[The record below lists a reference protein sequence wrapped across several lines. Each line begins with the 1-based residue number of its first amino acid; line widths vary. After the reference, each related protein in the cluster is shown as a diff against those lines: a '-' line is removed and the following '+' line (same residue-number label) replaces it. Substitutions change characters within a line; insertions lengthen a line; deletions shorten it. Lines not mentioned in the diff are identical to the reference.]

1 MNCMERNILFLALLL
16 SVTTMS
22 CNSSDYSSK
31 DDTKMNTD
39 SVTMAKDTMMNTLH
53 PDTPAAVKITNVT
66 MAKPNPLK
74 KGMKIK
80 VMVTL
85 PLMGEGAMVADKE
98 GYYTYTEEL
107 PSYPGGQKELERFFE
122 KNLQYPA
129 AAEDNGIEGTVKL
142 NFAVDENGKIYSPVV
157 TTPNIGY
164 GVEQEAIRVFNIMPA
179 WTPGRIKGKNV
190 KTKFTLPVTFK
201 LI

>member
-1 MNCMERNILFLALLL
+1 MKKNMLISGLLL
-16 SVTTMS
+16 TVSVMS
-22 CNSSDYSSK
+22 CNTSDYSSK

-39 SVTMAKDTMMNTLH
+39 SATMAKDTAMNALH
-53 PDTPAAVKITNVT
+53 PDTAAAVKITNVT

-85 PLMGEGAMVADKE
+85 PMMGEGAMVADKE
-98 GYYTYTEEL
+98 GYYTNTEVL
-107 PSYPGGQKELERFFE
+107 PAYPGGQKELERFFE

-129 AAEDNGIEGTVKL
+129 DAEDNGIEGTVKL
-142 NFAVDENGKIYSPVV
+142 NFAVDENGKIYSPVI

-164 GVEQEAIRVFNIMPA
+164 GVEQEAVRVFNKMPA

-190 KTKFTLPVTFK
+190 KTRFTLPVTFK

>member
-1 MNCMERNILFLALLL
+1 
-16 SVTTMS
+16 
-22 CNSSDYSSK
+22 
-31 DDTKMNTD
+31 
-39 SVTMAKDTMMNTLH
+39 
-53 PDTPAAVKITNVT
+53 
-66 MAKPNPLK
+66 MAKPNPSK
-74 KGMKIK
+74 KGMKVK

-85 PLMGEGAMVADKE
+85 PVMGEGAMVADKE
-98 GYYTYTEEL
+98 GYYTNTEVL
-107 PSYPGGQKELERFFE
+107 PAYPGGQKELERFFE

-129 AAEDNGIEGTVKL
+129 DAEDNGIEGTVKL

-164 GVEQEAIRVFNIMPA
+164 GVEQEAIRVFNKMPA

-190 KTKFTLPVTFK
+190 KTRFTLPVTFK

>member
-1 MNCMERNILFLALLL
+1 MKYTFLFLGLVVTVA
-16 SVTTMS
+16 SVS
-22 CNSSDYSSK
+22 CNTSDYSTNDATVATDSASIK
-31 DDTKMNTD
+31 NDTTMNT
-39 SVTMAKDTMMNTLH
+39 VR
-53 PDTPAAVKITNVT
+53 PDTAAVKVTDVT
-66 MAKPNPLK
+66 MAKPNPSK
-74 KGMKIK
+74 KGMKVK

-85 PLMGEGAMVADKE
+85 PVMGEGAMVADKE
-98 GYYTYTEEL
+98 GYYTNTEVL
-107 PSYPGGQKELERFFE
+107 PAYPGGQKELERFFE

-129 AAEDNGIEGTVKL
+129 DAEDNGIEGTVKL

-164 GVEQEAIRVFNIMPA
+164 GVEQEAIRVFNKMPA

-190 KTKFTLPVTFK
+190 KTRFTLPVTFK

>member
-1 MNCMERNILFLALLL
+1 MKKNILFSGLLL
-16 SVTTMS
+16 TVTVMS
-22 CNSSDYSSK
+22 CNTSDYSSK

-39 SVTMAKDTMMNTLH
+39 AATMAKDTAMNALH
-53 PDTPAAVKITNVT
+53 PDTAAAVKITNVT

-74 KGMKIK
+74 KGLKIK

-98 GYYTYTEEL
+98 GYYTNTEVL

-129 AAEDNGIEGTVKL
+129 DAEDNGIEGTVKL

-164 GVEQEAIRVFNIMPA
+164 GVEQEAIRVFNKMPA

-190 KTKFTLPVTFK
+190 KTRFTLPVTFK

>member
-1 MNCMERNILFLALLL
+1 MKKNILLPGLLL
-16 SVTTMS
+16 TVTVMS
-22 CNSSDYSSK
+22 CNTSDYSSK

-39 SVTMAKDTMMNTLH
+39 TVTMTKDTTMNALH
-53 PDTPAAVKITNVT
+53 ADTIAAVKVTDIT
-66 MAKPNPLK
+66 MAKPNPSK

-80 VMVTL
+80 VVITL
-85 PLMGEGAMVADKE
+85 PVTGEGAMVADKE
-98 GYYTYTEEL
+98 GYYTNTEVL
-107 PSYPGGQKELERFFE
+107 PGYPGGQKELERFFE

-129 AAEDNGIEGTVKL
+129 DAEDNGIEGTVKL

-164 GVEQEAIRVFNIMPA
+164 DVKQEAIRVFNKMTA

-190 KTKFTLPVTFK
+190 KTRFTLPVTFK

>member
-1 MNCMERNILFLALLL
+1 MKKNILFSGLLL
-16 SVTTMS
+16 TVTVMS
-22 CNSSDYSSK
+22 CNTSDYSSK
-31 DDTKMNTD
+31 DDTNMNADTATI
-39 SVTMAKDTMMNTLH
+39 SKDTAMNRLH
-53 PDTPAAVKITNVT
+53 PDTAAAVKITNVT
-66 MAKPNPLK
+66 MAKPNPSK
-74 KGMKIK
+74 KGMKVK

-85 PLMGEGAMVADKE
+85 PVMGEGAMVADKE
-98 GYYTYTEEL
+98 GYYTNTEVL
-107 PSYPGGQKELERFFE
+107 PGYPGGQKELERFFE

-129 AAEDNGIEGTVKL
+129 DAEDNGIEGTVKL

-164 GVEQEAIRVFNIMPA
+164 GVEQEAIRVFNKMPA

-190 KTKFTLPVTFK
+190 KTRFTLPVTFK

>member
-1 MNCMERNILFLALLL
+1 MKKNILLPVLLL
-16 SVTTMS
+16 TVTVMS
-22 CNSSDYSSK
+22 CNTSDYSSK
-31 DDTKMNTD
+31 DDTNMN
-39 SVTMAKDTMMNTLH
+39 ADTASMTNDTAMKVLQ
-53 PDTPAAVKITNVT
+53 PDTTTAVKVTNVT
-66 MAKPNPLK
+66 IAKPNPLK
-74 KGMKIK
+74 KGMKVK

-98 GYYTYTEEL
+98 GYYINTEVL

-129 AAEDNGIEGTVKL
+129 DAEDNGIEGTVKL

-164 GVEQEAIRVFNIMPA
+164 GVEQEAIRVFNTMPA

-190 KTKFTLPVTFK
+190 KTRFTLPVTFK
-201 LI
+201 LF

>member
-1 MNCMERNILFLALLL
+1 MKKNIFFWALLL
-16 SVTTMS
+16 TIIVMS
-22 CNSSDYSSK
+22 CNASDYSSK

-39 SVTMAKDTMMNTLH
+39 TATMTQDTTMIALH
-53 PDTPAAVKITNVT
+53 PDTAAAVKITNVT
-66 MAKPNPLK
+66 MAKPNPSK

-98 GYYTYTEEL
+98 GYYINTEVL

-129 AAEDNGIEGTVKL
+129 EAEDNGIEGTVNL
-142 NFAVDENGKIYSPVV
+142 NFAVDENGKIYSPFV
-157 TTPNIGY
+157 TTPSIGY

-190 KTKFTLPVTFK
+190 KTRFTLPVTFK

>member
-1 MNCMERNILFLALLL
+1 MNAD
-16 SVTTMS
+16 TATM
-22 CNSSDYSSK
+22 
-31 DDTKMNTD
+31 T
-39 SVTMAKDTMMNTLH
+39 KDTAMKALQ
-53 PDTPAAVKITNVT
+53 PDTAAAVKVTDVT

-85 PLMGEGAMVADKE
+85 PLIGEGAMVADKE
-98 GYYTYTEEL
+98 GYYTNTEVL

-129 AAEDNGIEGTVKL
+129 DAEDNGIEGTVKL

-164 GVEQEAIRVFNIMPA
+164 GVEQEAIRVFNKMPS
-179 WTPGRIKGKNV
+179 WTPGRIKGKNI
-190 KTKFTLPVTFK
+190 KTRFTLPVTFK
-201 LI
+201 LF

>member
-1 MNCMERNILFLALLL
+1 MNADTATI
-16 SVTTMS
+16 
-22 CNSSDYSSK
+22 SK
-31 DDTKMNTD
+31 DTAMNR
-39 SVTMAKDTMMNTLH
+39 LH
-53 PDTPAAVKITNVT
+53 PDTAAAVKITNVT
-66 MAKPNPLK
+66 MAKPNPSK
-74 KGMKIK
+74 KGMKVK

-85 PLMGEGAMVADKE
+85 PVMGEGAMVADKE
-98 GYYTYTEEL
+98 GYYTNTEVL
-107 PSYPGGQKELERFFE
+107 PGYPGGQKELERFFE

-129 AAEDNGIEGTVKL
+129 DAEDNGIEGTVKL

-164 GVEQEAIRVFNIMPA
+164 GVEQEAIRVFNKMPA

-190 KTKFTLPVTFK
+190 KTRFTLPVTFK